1 MAVHKFWLFLLA
13 SARGDHDPLPVFS
26 CDRHTDCSVDL
37 AGLNVSD
44 GDSVVFDEAQDG
56 ACPRCLS
63 TDLGTCPFLRM
74 TSGIPGGVFCED
86 GTVSFRWSCAEEGKG
101 ERLLC
106 PPNHTMCAGR
116 LCGGGADHCCMARD
130 PSGIADCSGHG
141 GWRRCPF
148 QRVQNMQIGRT
159 RNIGPQNSGKHLFCK
174 CTEEDFMRNATA
186 TPLGELEIIG
196 PDHFQLTTCTLGTP
210 YCEFFLRNSYGVRP
224 QTTMLQVTPLPCDL
238 VHATPPDFR
247 KHFRTGWQPDLG
259 GVYFTNRTDMAMRD
273 PGIYSLCWCE
283 NSTEGACESL
293 EDYNLSAGGLVLA
306 GPVRERKTIHAQF
319 GEEFTVSVHMVLV
332 TGESQLRLQSSCTEG
347 AEVYAQAVSLER
359 NRWGEVSDEKNFSFG
374 ELQEN
379 ERMPAG
385 AYKLCWCRVSYS
397 YSPQLLC
404 EDRDF
409 ITAVGDVVIRCPE
422 HFWSSSGGSCRPCA
436 WFWEVPNESRDG
448 CKFDFL
454 NTLAILAIFTYIFFG
469 CAMFC
474 YQLEVHISNKGFK
487 FPIRGRKIAIED
499 VSSKP
504 SSVED
509 EKHVIVTTVGEHKLS
524 KRLGTIPIMFR
535 RTELFGMEKGANGE
549 DLWFRLKYH
558 SKRSFQLLSLS
569 GEPVQRESAET
580 SHGWIILSAHR
591 SLLHSNTWF
600 GIPVV
605 IIGSLLI
612 ICGIPLLL
620 YSSDRL
626 RIPIDGGV
634 VVVTWLITF
643 ILAFGGSQ
651 MIKMAETT
659 RNTISDKIDRFKSK
673 VYRVNPTPHAC
684 KRGAGRALNINQ
696 IVDLY
701 EEFKSFIQDRNLY
714 YVDSNIVRPL
724 TKSCHLSLAEF
735 MGPSTVDWF
744 VSHYWGTN
752 FSYTVRALKL
762 HANSVGR
769 DSLITQ
775 SQITIASGE
784 ASKSIAA
791 TSSPVSRASDW
802 KSPGSISYWICAFSN
817 NQYRIDE
824 ELGTSHED
832 SSFYLALH
840 SEWVVGTVMV
850 LDEQALPL
858 TRSWC
863 LFELLQT
870 MNLERQRPNFHGL
883 RFATNTGVLN
893 LGQSTTEVAMNIGKK
908 LSSLSLENASATR
921 EQDRTQIQ
929 ELILKERKSWDGI
942 NGELR
947 KHIKEALGVCRDHV
961 DRSFQDIFHKLEHGS
976 NNQVSMREASL

>member
-1 MAVHKFWLFLLA
+1 
-13 SARGDHDPLPVFS
+13 
-26 CDRHTDCSVDL
+26 
-37 AGLNVSD
+37 
-44 GDSVVFDEAQDG
+44 
-56 ACPRCLS
+56 
-63 TDLGTCPFLRM
+63 
-74 TSGIPGGVFCED
+74 
-86 GTVSFRWSCAEEGKG
+86 
-101 ERLLC
+101 
-106 PPNHTMCAGR
+106 
-116 LCGGGADHCCMARD
+116 
-130 PSGIADCSGHG
+130 
-141 GWRRCPF
+141 
-148 QRVQNMQIGRT
+148 
-159 RNIGPQNSGKHLFCK
+159 
-174 CTEEDFMRNATA
+174 
-186 TPLGELEIIG
+186 
-196 PDHFQLTTCTLGTP
+196 
-210 YCEFFLRNSYGVRP
+210 
-224 QTTMLQVTPLPCDL
+224 
-238 VHATPPDFR
+238 
-247 KHFRTGWQPDLG
+247 
-259 GVYFTNRTDMAMRD
+259 
-273 PGIYSLCWCE
+273 
-283 NSTEGACESL
+283 
-293 EDYNLSAGGLVLA
+293 
-306 GPVRERKTIHAQF
+306 
-319 GEEFTVSVHMVLV
+319 
-332 TGESQLRLQSSCTEG
+332 
-347 AEVYAQAVSLER
+347 
-359 NRWGEVSDEKNFSFG
+359 
-374 ELQEN
+374 
-379 ERMPAG
+379 
-385 AYKLCWCRVSYS
+385 
-397 YSPQLLC
+397 
-404 EDRDF
+404 
-409 ITAVGDVVIRCPE
+409 
-422 HFWSSSGGSCRPCA
+422 
-436 WFWEVPNESRDG
+436 
-448 CKFDFL
+448 
-454 NTLAILAIFTYIFFG
+454 
-469 CAMFC
+469 
-474 YQLEVHISNKGFK
+474 
-487 FPIRGRKIAIED
+487 
-499 VSSKP
+499 
-504 SSVED
+504 
-509 EKHVIVTTVGEHKLS
+509 
-524 KRLGTIPIMFR
+524 
-535 RTELFGMEKGANGE
+535 
-549 DLWFRLKYH
+549 
-558 SKRSFQLLSLS
+558 
-569 GEPVQRESAET
+569 
-580 SHGWIILSAHR
+580 
-591 SLLHSNTWF
+591 
-600 GIPVV
+600 
-605 IIGSLLI
+605 
-612 ICGIPLLL
+612 
-620 YSSDRL
+620 
-626 RIPIDGGV
+626 
-634 VVVTWLITF
+634 
-643 ILAFGGSQ
+643 
-651 MIKMAETT
+651 
-659 RNTISDKIDRFKSK
+659 
-673 VYRVNPTPHAC
+673 
-684 KRGAGRALNINQ
+684 
-696 IVDLY
+696 VDLY